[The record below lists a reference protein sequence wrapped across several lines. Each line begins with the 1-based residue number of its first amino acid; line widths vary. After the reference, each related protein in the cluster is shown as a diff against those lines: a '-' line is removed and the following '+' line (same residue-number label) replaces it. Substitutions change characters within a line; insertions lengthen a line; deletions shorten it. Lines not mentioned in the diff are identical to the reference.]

1 MFSLL
6 LAVIYLAFISLGLPD
21 SLLGSAWAVM
31 HEELGAPLSYAGIVS
46 VIVAAGTIV
55 SSLLSSRMTRK
66 FGTWLVTSVS
76 IALTAVAMFA
86 FSVSTAF
93 WQLCL
98 FAVPYGLGAG
108 AIDAA
113 LNNYVALHFSS
124 RHMSWL
130 HCFWGV
136 GTIISPYIMGYCLS
150 IEWGWKG
157 GYSVVSVIQVALA
170 VVLFASYPLWG
181 KKKDGAVQVT
191 EKPLTLMR
199 TLKIGG
205 VPFVLT
211 AFFCYCA
218 VEQTTM
224 LWLSSYLVKFRQINA
239 GTAASFASL
248 FFIGITVGRFLS
260 GIVTEKIG
268 DKNMIRSGIAVIV
281 MGIILVALP
290 LESDI
295 FSLIG
300 FVVIG
305 LGCAPIYPAIIHS
318 TPVNFGKENS
328 GSVIGI
334 QMASAYFGTVCMP
347 PVFGLIAQYLSI
359 GLLPAF
365 LAVFTLLMLIMTE
378 ILNHI
383 IKKRGENLTIS

>member
-31 HEELGAPLSYAGIVS
+31 HEDLGAPLSYAGIVS

-55 SSLLSSRMTRK
+55 SSLLSDRMTKK

-76 IALTAVAMFA
+76 VALTAAAMFA
-86 FSVSTAF
+86 FSLSNAF

-136 GTIISPYIMGYCLS
+136 GTIVSPYIMGYCIS
-150 IEWGWKG
+150 GEWGWKG
-157 GYSVVSVIQVALA
+157 GYSIVAVIQIVLA
-170 VVLFASYPLWG
+170 VVLFASFPLWR
-181 KKKDGAVQVT
+181 KNKDCSET
-191 EKPLTLMR
+191 LSEKSLTLR
-199 TLKIGG
+199 QTLKISG

-224 LWLSSYLVKFRQINA
+224 LWLSSYLVEFRSINA
-239 GTAASFASL
+239 ETAASFASL

-260 GIVTEKIG
+260 GIVTDKVG
-268 DKNMIRSGIAVIV
+268 DRNMIRLGIVIIIV
-281 MGIILVALP
+281 GIILVALP
-290 LESDI
+290 LESNI
-295 FSLIG
+295 LSLAG
-300 FVVIG
+300 FVIVG
-305 LGCAPIYPAIIHS
+305 FGCAPVYPAIIHS

-328 GSVIGI
+328 QSVIGV
-334 QMASAYFGTVCMP
+334 QMASAYLGTVCMP
-347 PVFGLIAQYLSI
+347 PVFGLIAQYINI

-365 LAVFTLLMLIMTE
+365 LAIFTLLMLAMSE
-378 ILNHI
+378 ILNLKI
-383 IKKRGENLTIS
+383 RRRGVD